1 MYAVLLLVL
10 LLHETDR
17 PVGIEQCKRR
27 AGSEWRRVA
36 HSMTSK
42 GQQQWPG
49 RTQPAGCV
57 VKNKKKKQNRSEIL
71 MRHAAV
77 MHNTHRARGDGCD
90 STSAR
95 PSTLPYFGFLRFRFH
110 DVAQPA
116 SLSSRII
123 SGCSVCERSKGN
135 RDPWI

>member
-1 MYAVLLLVL
+1 MQEKGRFRV
-10 LLHETDR
+10 ET
-17 PVGIEQCKRR
+17 
-27 AGSEWRRVA
+27 
-36 HSMTSK
+36 
-42 GQQQWPG
+42 G
-49 RTQPAGCV
+49 RTQHDQQGTTTMAGAHAASRV
-57 VKNKKKKQNRSEIL
+57 RGQEQKKKQNRSEIL